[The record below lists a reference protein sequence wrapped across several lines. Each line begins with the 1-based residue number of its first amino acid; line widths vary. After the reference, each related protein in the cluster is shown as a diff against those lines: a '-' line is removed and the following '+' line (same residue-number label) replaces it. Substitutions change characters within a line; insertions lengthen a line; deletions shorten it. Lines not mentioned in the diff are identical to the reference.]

1 MQNLLQQLWQN
12 KLQFLDFNS
21 IFDNSIQLD
30 LSEFAIILSVDETN
44 YERYFLLKE
53 FANIMKKI
61 ALRVDIFSIQ
71 YAQICTLNLLQK

>member
-53 FANIMKKI
+53 FAN
-61 ALRVDIFSIQ
+61 
-71 YAQICTLNLLQK
+71 